1 MTHAEET
8 VRKACIAHQSRAD
21 VPYTCF
27 AQQRVIQRRQLRDV
41 EARRRQQL
49 RADCADARQRR
60 RREWWTQE
68 RARHNSKISRRAQL
82 RIGERWRNS
91 TAAKQRAARRRA
103 QFTKARLASAKAFG
117 VGAGI
122 DAQSHDAVAA
132 QNLRVR
138 TRCTRRPVRRGRP
151 KRRARR

>member
-49 RADCADARQRR
+49 RADCADAANEEDVSGGRKSARDTTLRSAGVRNCALASDGAIRQQQSNALRAGAPSSPKR
-60 RREWWTQE
+60 DWRAQRHLGWE
-68 RARHNSKISRRAQL
+68 RA
-82 RIGERWRNS
+82 
-91 TAAKQRAARRRA
+91 
-103 QFTKARLASAKAFG
+103 
-117 VGAGI
+117 
-122 DAQSHDAVAA
+122 
-132 QNLRVR
+132 
-138 TRCTRRPVRRGRP
+138 
-151 KRRARR
+151 